1 MSKNFLLTLSGTTP
15 GPFDIYLDSVSA
27 GNLLLSNVDSGSLLG
42 GYIITT
48 PDSSSFVI
56 LKNKANGC
64 DNTFTVSIVD
74 PSPTPTPTT
83 TPTTTPSITPT
94 VTPSVT
100 ITPTITPSVTITPT
114 ITPSVT
120 ITPTKTPS
128 VTITPTKTPT
138 RTITP
143 TPTPSPMKVPTSFL
157 IRDAFQSNA
166 FGICY
171 SNGNATQY
179 IDPYRSTQIT
189 LLDQYGDEIASPQN
203 LSILIVYDLGYEGGG
218 TNTSI
223 IVFNI
228 NAGSS
233 QSGVYNYPAKLT
245 DPGNC
250 LSQTRTFNR
259 YQNAYPV
266 NYTPIYNIS

>member
-94 VTPSVT
+94 VTPSIT
-100 ITPTITPSVTITPT
+100 ISPTTTPSVTITPT
-114 ITPSVT
+114 LTPSIT
-120 ITPTKTPS
+120 ISPTTTPS
-128 VTITPTKTPT
+128 ITITPTKTPT
-138 RTITP
+138 RTTTP
-143 TPTPSPMKVPTSFL
+143 TPTPSSQLVPTSLKVF
-157 IRDAFQSNA
+157 DASQGYED
-166 FGICY
+166 GIC
-171 SNGNATQY
+171 NGDTYYTNLF
-179 IDPYRSTQIT
+179 RSTQIR
-189 LLDQYGDEIASPQN
+189 LVDQNGDPINAPST
-203 LSILIVYDLGYEGGG
+203 ITITAVYNYIYAGGG
-218 TNTSI
+218 TNSN
-223 IVFNI
+223 NI
-228 NAGSS
+228 TFTIPAGSS
-233 QSGVYNYPAKLT
+233 VSNVYNYT
-245 DPGNC
+245 SVETFSDC
-250 LSQTRTFNR
+250 QSQTISFNR
-259 YQNAYPV
+259 ILTSSPYYP
-266 NYTPIYNIS
+266 PIY